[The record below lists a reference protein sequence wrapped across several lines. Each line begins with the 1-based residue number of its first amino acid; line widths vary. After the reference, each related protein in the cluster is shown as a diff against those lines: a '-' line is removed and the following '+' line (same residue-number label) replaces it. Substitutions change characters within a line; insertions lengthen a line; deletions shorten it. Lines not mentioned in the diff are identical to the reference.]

1 MRGRIKELIQLFIVI
16 WMVFGA
22 GDKIFSSFIS
32 PKRPRIDKYC
42 FDFAKVLDRD
52 LVREINIQGQALKN
66 TFDIDFVVVI
76 VPSLD
81 GRDIVEYTAE
91 LFSNWKIGK
100 NTKGRKGLLILIALK
115 EQKVKIEVGYDL
127 EHIFTDLYVAQVERE
142 MLKEFLE
149 QADWQKGFLATIE
162 NFVERIYKMYER
174 GQDVREVS
182 SEIKIEYYSGGA
194 GAQTVFDFG
203 KALRTP
209 PPQTSQALRQYFSA
223 QPTPELAFR
232 RYMEH
237 CAWNISDYSLEL
249 FNDRTKQFFKY
260 WHTSTGQRRSEA
272 EQCSGVLYAVR
283 QKGKWAVV
291 FFPNPDPIKMAMY
304 PVYLI
309 EKTEKGWQMD
319 LDAMARGLSY
329 GGRFVHWV
337 DGSVLFPYVELF
349 MSDYTLMP
357 NMSVLVRKD
366 SDVGT
371 FGIYYLG
378 NGLYDPLEPGVHIG
392 IWTEELSI
400 KTGLKD
406 GDSIIE
412 IDGYRVKKGREGERL
427 VAKFLLDK
435 VKVGDRHRLRIL
447 RNGQQIILNVEAQP
461 LPDAF
466 ARFKRCFKVPRVWL
480 GIYMATTT
488 EVEQRYAHTYCV
500 ILDVAPRSP
509 AEKAGLKRGDII
521 LSLNEKNEDIYTGDI
536 LKLLEK
542 LKPGEKVKMVVLRN
556 LKDRIN
562 ITIIAEETSQQGY
575 F

>member
-162 NFVERIYKMYER
+162 NFVERIYKMYEK

-209 PPQTSQALRQYFSA
+209 PPQTSQA
-223 QPTPELAFR
+223 
-232 RYMEH
+232 
-237 CAWNISDYSLEL
+237 
-249 FNDRTKQFFKY
+249 
-260 WHTSTGQRRSEA
+260 
-272 EQCSGVLYAVR
+272 
-283 QKGKWAVV
+283 
-291 FFPNPDPIKMAMY
+291 
-304 PVYLI
+304 
-309 EKTEKGWQMD
+309 
-319 LDAMARGLSY
+319 
-329 GGRFVHWV
+329 
-337 DGSVLFPYVELF
+337 
-349 MSDYTLMP
+349 
-357 NMSVLVRKD
+357 
-366 SDVGT
+366 
-371 FGIYYLG
+371 
-378 NGLYDPLEPGVHIG
+378 
-392 IWTEELSI
+392 
-400 KTGLKD
+400 
-406 GDSIIE
+406 
-412 IDGYRVKKGREGERL
+412 
-427 VAKFLLDK
+427 
-435 VKVGDRHRLRIL
+435 
-447 RNGQQIILNVEAQP
+447 
-461 LPDAF
+461 
-466 ARFKRCFKVPRVWL
+466 
-480 GIYMATTT
+480 
-488 EVEQRYAHTYCV
+488 
-500 ILDVAPRSP
+500 
-509 AEKAGLKRGDII
+509 
-521 LSLNEKNEDIYTGDI
+521 
-536 LKLLEK
+536 
-542 LKPGEKVKMVVLRN
+542 
-556 LKDRIN
+556 
-562 ITIIAEETSQQGY
+562 
-575 F
+575 